1 MSSPGWSTVRQNR
14 NGFVVAFSMGKFKF
28 SHHGQVKFLTIDVF
42 IVIFNIQRT
51 GCKKWMLLTFWEKK
65 PFPQTLCIIYLCSLF
80 EIQIVRIKLLL
91 VQLGLFFIKI
101 NLALYENAGPVYIL
115 LK

>member
-1 MSSPGWSTVRQNR
+1 MSSPGWSTPGWSTVRQNR

-65 PFPQTLCIIYLCSLF
+65 PFPQTLYIIYLCSLF
-80 EIQIVRIKLLL
+80 EL
-91 VQLGLFFIKI
+91 QLESSCSGFSWVYSFFYQ
-101 NLALYENAGPVYIL
+101 N
-115 LK
+115 